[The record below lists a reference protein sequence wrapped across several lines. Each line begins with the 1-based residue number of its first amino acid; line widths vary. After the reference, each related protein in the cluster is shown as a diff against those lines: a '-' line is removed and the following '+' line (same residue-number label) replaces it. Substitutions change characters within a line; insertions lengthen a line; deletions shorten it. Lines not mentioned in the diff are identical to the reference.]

1 MKQEVYSMVAI
12 GAWVLALIVTPL
24 VWWLLN
30 ATYAQMYLLGI
41 ATSML
46 NLSLLIKSSRQSL
59 IRPEGSR
66 QGYVISQQVIR
77 YAIYI
82 GVFVAAL
89 WLQIDSFGYLF
100 LLMGFLSVKLV
111 LVLYT
116 LFKGGN
122 V

>member
-1 MKQEVYSMVAI
+1 MKQEVYSIVAI
-12 GAWVLALIVTPL
+12 GAWVLALVVTPL

-30 ATYAQMYLLGI
+30 ATYAQMYLLGL

-59 IRPEGSR
+59 MRPEGSR
-66 QGYVISQQVIR
+66 QGYVIAQQVIR
-77 YAIYI
+77 YAIYL

-100 LLMGFLSVKLV
+100 LLLGFLSVKLV

-116 LFKGGN
+116 LSKGGN